1 MSIRRVAIVTG
12 GTRGIGLGIATA
24 LAKEACQLVLAGRRS
39 SASVSGVLR
48 KLEELGAAVH
58 YVEGDLAERSVR
70 DQLMCEALQRFG
82 AVHIL
87 INNAGAGSRDRGVD
101 MLNVDEDNFAWML
114 RTNLRSPYFLSQ
126 LVARHMVERRRADPT
141 FRACIVNVSSISA
154 ETASITRGD
163 YCISKAGL
171 AMATKLWA
179 ARLAPEGIP
188 VYEVR
193 PGLILTD
200 MTAAAKERYDALIEK
215 GLLAEARWG
224 LPADVGAA
232 VALLVRG
239 DLPYAPGQVLNID
252 GGLSW
257 QRL

>member
-1 MSIRRVAIVTG
+1 MSARRVAIVTG
-12 GTRGIGLGIATA
+12 GTRGIGLGIASA
-24 LAKEACQLVLAGRRS
+24 LAEEGFNLVLAGRRARAS
-39 SASVSGVLR
+39 NSATLV
-48 KLEELGAAVH
+48 KLEALGAEVH
-58 YVEGDLAERSVR
+58 YVAGDLAERSVR

-82 AVHIL
+82 AVHVL
-87 INNAGAGSRDRGVD
+87 INNAGAGSRDRGID
-101 MLNVDEDNFAWML
+101 MLNVDEENFAWML
-114 RTNLRSPYFLSQ
+114 RTNLRSPYFLTQ
-126 LVARHMVERRRADPT
+126 LVARHMVERRKADAS
-141 FRACIVNVSSISA
+141 FRACIVNVSSVSA
-154 ETASITRGD
+154 ETASISRGD

-179 ARLAPEGIP
+179 ARLAPEGVP

-200 MTAAAKERYDALIEK
+200 MTAAAKERYDALIAA

-224 LPADVGAA
+224 TPADVGAA